1 MAASSIEAL
10 IARKQRA
17 EGVKQHWQAL
27 LTDVFDYAMPDR
39 QLFTRTNQG
48 QRKDFRV
55 YDSTAVRSTM
65 AFANRIQSDL
75 MPPFQRWL
83 TLTVGP
89 TVPEQL
95 RDQGNRLLEGI
106 NDRLFAVIQQS
117 NFDTAINEFL
127 LDLAAGTAAM
137 LVLEGD
143 ESTLLHFIPVPI
155 SQIALDEGPHGT
167 IAGIFR
173 DHEVIGRNIMQQWDD
188 ADIPDGLARMVK
200 DKPDEPVRL
209 SEITY
214 FDPKKKV
221 WCYEVIYERDKARL
235 VEREYKTNPWI
246 VTRWLKVSGEVFGR
260 GPLVQALADIKTLN
274 KVVELVLKAA
284 SLAIAPPTM
293 VTDDGVTNPNTMRW
307 IPGAQIPVVR
317 TAGPNGPSIMP
328 IDFGANF
335 NVAELQREQLQMGI
349 KELLLDNSLP
359 PEAGPVRSATEIVE
373 RVKELTKS
381 VGAPFGRLMSELIV
395 PLANRTLDILQTK
408 GFIPPV
414 RVNGTTIRVQV
425 LSPLAQIQ
433 QLNDV
438 DAFIRWATII
448 QSLGGPELLMLSA
461 NMEDAGQWLG
471 EKLGVAKDLIRS
483 EAERAEIQQKL
494 AQALAQQQQQ
504 AQLEAAAK
512 AAPVAR
518 AA

>member
-1 MAASSIEAL
+1 MAKLTEEAL
-10 IARKQRA
+10 LSREKRA
-17 EGVKQHWQAL
+17 WSVKQGWQSI

-39 QLFTRTNQG
+39 QTMNRTNPG
-48 QRKDFRV
+48 QRKDYRV

-83 TLTVGP
+83 TLSCGP
-89 TVPEQL
+89 MVPEQL
-95 RDQGNRLLEGI
+95 RDRGNRALEEV
-106 NDRLFAVIQQS
+106 NERLFAAIQQS

-143 ESTLLHFIPVPI
+143 DSTLLHFVPVPI
-155 SQIALDEGPHGT
+155 SQLALDEGPHGS

-173 DHEVIGRNIMQQWDD
+173 KHEVIARNIEGTWKKPKLSDQLRRQIKDRPDD
-188 ADIPDGLARMVK
+188 
-200 DKPDEPVRL
+200 PVEL
-209 SEITY
+209 IEVTY
-214 FDPKKKV
+214 FDNDEKL
-221 WCYEVIYERDKARL
+221 WRYEVIYEHEKARL
-235 VEREYKTNPWI
+235 VELEFRTNPWI

-260 GPLVQALADIKTLN
+260 GPLVQAIADIKTLN

-284 SLAIAPPTM
+284 SLAIAPPVM
-293 VTDDGVTNPNTMRW
+293 ATDDGITNPNVMRW
-307 IPGAQIPVVR
+307 IPGAVIPVAR
-317 TAGPNGPSIMP
+317 TAGNQGPSLQP
-328 IDFGANF
+328 LDFGGNF

-349 KELLLDNSLP
+349 KELLLDNQLP

-373 RVKELTKS
+373 RVKQLTKS

-395 PLANRTLDILQTK
+395 PLANRVLDIMERR
-408 GFIPPV
+408 GFSESV
-414 RVNGTTIRVQV
+414 RVNGVTIKAQV

-438 DAFIRWATII
+438 DAFIRWATIL
-448 QSLGGPELLMLSA
+448 QQLGGPEVLMLSA
-461 NMEDAGQWLG
+461 NIEDAGQWLG

-483 EAERAEIQQKL
+483 EAERAEM
-494 AQALAQQQQQ
+494 QQ
-504 AQLEAAAK
+504 AIAGMIAKQQEAQQLEAT
-512 AAPVAR
+512 AR
-518 AA
+518 AAA